1 LKSNLRE
8 KLWDAKFMKLELYFS
23 PGACSRVTLIA
34 LEETGVPF
42 ETHLLA
48 FMAGEHRQPD
58 YLRLNPAGKVPT
70 LVADGEP
77 ITQNVAILTFLARN
91 FPQAALL
98 PAASTPLE
106 EARLLGMLV
115 AFTADLHPIVTRI
128 AFPQLMVDDADGAN
142 FLRVKAKE
150 VMKSQLGPYE
160 MRLSSEDWLAGDAW
174 SILEAYLFWIWGRI
188 TGAGFDPTPFPAIAS
203 HFARVEQRPSV
214 QRALAREAEAVSTL
228 ETRGLML
235 RPKP

>member
-1 LKSNLRE
+1 LKLILRE
-8 KLWDAKFMKLELYFS
+8 ESKDQMNMKLELYFS

-34 LEETGVPF
+34 LEETGAPF

-70 LVADGEP
+70 LVAGGEP

-91 FPQAALL
+91 FPQAELL
-98 PAASTPLE
+98 PASSSLLE

-115 AFTADLHPIVTRI
+115 TFTADLHPIVTRI
-128 AFPQLMVDDADGAN
+128 AFPQLMVENADSAN
-142 FLRVKAKE
+142 LLRAKAKE
-150 VMKSQLGPYE
+150 VMKSQLAPYE
-160 MRLSSEDWLAGDAW
+160 LRLASQDWLAGDAW
-174 SILEAYLFWIWGRI
+174 SILDAYLFWIWGRI

-214 QRALAREAEAVSTL
+214 QRALAREAEAVGIL
-228 ETRGLML
+228 DGRGLMM